1 MVDATCKCGLY
12 KKIIIVKMPK
22 EWKTKALNELLPSV
36 KKLGGGLKTK
46 SICSSLLKRGEK
58 KVIEMISTP
67 EILKSEFLLAKRGP
81 VRVSKHYSSGH
92 GLVRGGCR
100 CVGRLHTNTYFCDD
114 NWRQREED
122 DWERG
127 RDKD

>member
-1 MVDATCKCGLY
+1 
-12 KKIIIVKMPK
+12 MPK
-22 EWKTKALNELLPSV
+22 EWKTKALNELLPLV

-46 SICSSLLKRGEK
+46 SICRTLLKKGEK
-58 KVIEMISTP
+58 RIMEMISTP
-67 EILKSEFLLAKRGP
+67 EILKSEFLLAKSGP
-81 VRVSKHYSSGH
+81 VRVSKPYSSGH
-92 GLVRGGCR
+92 GLVRGGCK
-100 CVGRLHTNTYFCDD
+100 CGVFGGLHTNTYFCDD

>member
-1 MVDATCKCGLY
+1 
-12 KKIIIVKMPK
+12 MPE

-58 KVIEMISTP
+58 KVMEMISTP
-67 EILKSEFLLAKRGP
+67 EILKSEFLQAKRGP
-81 VRVSKHYSSGH
+81 VQVSKQYSSDH
-92 GLVRGGCR
+92 GLVRAGCR